1 MKRLGP
7 AVVLAAI
14 GAALVVTTAAADV
27 VVTDR
32 PYIQHDGT
40 TNTVTASCS
49 SDATTPGAGGE
60 GGGERQANEPALA
73 IKPDEP
79 SFMVASANDYCTVEL
94 NLDAWQGIYTSSDG
108 GASWTDSLLPGYP
121 GDDSAE
127 GQASPLRPNP
137 NSGDPILD
145 WDLDGHLYAGGISFN
160 RTVPTGGALKTNGHV
175 YVSTW
180 QRDAGAPLGI
190 DYLRTVIVAEGT
202 PGNFPAAG
210 LFGDKP
216 HLKADD
222 WASSP
227 CKNNLYVSY
236 TLFPGG
242 GQDQIRFARSTDH
255 GQSFSKPIRISKG
268 VASAQTSEIAVAPD
282 GTVYVF
288 WRQFAFNPTIANEI
302 AFVKSTDCGQSF
314 GDPQTVHPLIP
325 SNRDDGGSRDCG
337 DGAFLCPSGFV
348 FHRISSYPSVAVGND
363 GTLYVTYSE
372 VVPAADNG
380 DSYRPDGQSHVVVTQ
395 STNEGDTWTTPVVAD
410 AQALGHQFWPDI
422 AFDRLT
428 GTLALVYYDSRS
440 DPSYSVNRPPGNEA
454 NATSPCQVSD
464 PNGIGT
470 QPCDVLNTFVATSVD
485 GTTWSPTKVSTIGHQ
500 PNFEMF
506 SNRQIPFEGDY
517 LWIEAEMGSV
527 YGLWT
532 DDRDVTPG
540 ADIREASQDGFDVL
554 QCRADATAADTC
566 ANAGGLDQN
575 IFGAGLSLATLAAT
589 TENAATAASAA
600 NGKEARGRKK

>member
-1 MKRLGP
+1 MKRLVVAVVMAAVV
-7 AVVLAAI
+7 AVVLAA
-14 GAALVVTTAAADV
+14 AAPADV

-40 TNTVTASCS
+40 TDPVTTSCS
-49 SDATTPGAGGE
+49 SDATTPTAGGE

-79 SFMVASANDYCTVEL
+79 TFMVASSNDYCTVEL
-94 NLDAWQGIYTSSDG
+94 NADAWQGIYTSTNG

-127 GQASPLRPNP
+127 GQASPIRPNP

-160 RTVPTGGALKTNGHV
+160 RTVATGNAFKTNGHV

-180 QRDAGAPLGI
+180 ARDPAAPLGI
-190 DYLRTVIVAEGT
+190 DYLRTVIVARGT
-202 PGNFPAAG
+202 PGAFPAAG

-222 WASSP
+222 WPSSP
-227 CKNNLYVSY
+227 CKNTVYVSY
-236 TLFPGG
+236 TLFPGN

-255 GQSFSKPIRISKG
+255 GQSFSQPIRLSKG
-268 VASAQTSEIAVAPD
+268 VASAQTSEIAVSPD

-288 WRQFAFNPTIANEI
+288 WRQFAFNPKIADGL
-302 AFVKSTDCGQSF
+302 AFVKSSDCGQSF
-314 GDPQTVHPLIP
+314 GEPQVFTSLIP
-325 SNRDDGGSRDCG
+325 SNRSDGGSRDCG

-348 FHRISSYPSVAVGND
+348 FHRISSYPSATVGSN
-363 GTLYVTYSE
+363 GTIYVTYSE

-380 DSYRPDGQSHVVVTQ
+380 DTYRPDGQSHVVVTT
-395 STNEGDTWTTPVVAD
+395 STNGGGTWSTPVVVD
-410 AQALGHQFWPDI
+410 PQPTGHQFWPDI

-428 GTLALVYYDSRS
+428 GTLAIVYYDSRS

-454 NATSPCQVSD
+454 DATSPCQGAGGV
-464 PNGIGT
+464 GT
-470 QPCDVLNTFVATSVD
+470 QPCDVLNTFVATSIGGAVW
-485 GTTWSPTKVSTIGHQ
+485 TPTKVSTIGHQ

-506 SNRQIPFEGDY
+506 GNRQIPFEGDY
-517 LWIEAEMGSV
+517 LWIDAELGSI

-532 DDRDVTPG
+532 DDRDVVPG
-540 ADIREASQDGFDVL
+540 ADVREATQDGFDVL
-554 QCRADATAADTC
+554 QCRADATAPDTC

-575 IFGAGLSLATLAAT
+575 IYGAGFTVAALAASPT
-589 TENAATAASAA
+589 GTAASSTVPA
-600 NGKEARGRKK
+600 GKVVKPKK